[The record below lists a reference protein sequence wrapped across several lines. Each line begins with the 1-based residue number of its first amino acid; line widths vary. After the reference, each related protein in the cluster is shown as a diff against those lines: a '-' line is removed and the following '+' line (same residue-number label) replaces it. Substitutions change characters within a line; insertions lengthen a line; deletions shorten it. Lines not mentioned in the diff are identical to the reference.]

1 MSVYSGRKF
10 PGNSRAT
17 RYLWGV
23 TYGDGGCRGSRLRAY
38 PPHVVADLGGPA
50 QIRAKTW
57 FEHACDSRGSQER
70 LWGASCAIQ
79 PETAC
84 ARYRRCFSD
93 AREPNHSNDF
103 TESTGHRGNNHIKTY
118 EKICDKHKLKFIP
131 LAFDT
136 LGRMHPDLLKA
147 FAQCFHQPS
156 SRFYQGAAP
165 LAQRP
170 VALLTWLS

>member
-1 MSVYSGRKF
+1 MSTQWAGRPVISVYSGRKF

-136 LGRMHPDLLKA
+136 LGRMHPDSAKA
-147 FAQCFHQPS
+147 LHNVFINHRHFCI
-156 SRFYQGAAP
+156 
-165 LAQRP
+165 
-170 VALLTWLS
+170 